1 MWEKGQYNVEIKW
14 EIGKQIWKREKCFI
28 MTGGRGKG
36 MEWTRLTTGCT

>member
-1 MWEKGQYNVEIKW
+1 MKW

-36 MEWTRLTTGCT
+36 MEVDKIDNWMYMNMKK